1 MGFISNMNRSL
12 ELDEK
17 AKERSSKAYEINEL
31 VNQQRIEKEKQVEKA
46 LNKLINRKKAI
57 LNTSM
62 KDFLDEFQQL
72 MKVSVTEG
80 EGMRELAGILPAVF
94 LEELQSIQIIALNP
108 SNQSDDFALY
118 LLGTLKDS
126 ALGMS
131 AVAVG
136 ATIARGLAGQ
146 SVKTFVAT
154 ELASIVSGP
163 VGWAIAAG
171 TAVTGISKSILQDSE
186 REYKSARNLLSQA
199 EAYKEQNEV
208 AMVAM
213 DAIIKRADMISDL
226 LAKLNLLFI
235 KNLAVVKDLTNEKG
249 YNAQNYTKDDRE
261 NLMVCANMAKAVK
274 DIVDT
279 PLLDKDGNLAQT
291 AVQAIEKGQQYFE
304 AMNRIAR

>member
-1 MGFISNMNRSL
+1 M
-12 ELDEK
+12 
-17 AKERSSKAYEINEL
+17 
-31 VNQQRIEKEKQVEKA
+31 
-46 LNKLINRKKAI
+46 
-57 LNTSM
+57 
-62 KDFLDEFQQL
+62 
-72 MKVSVTEG
+72 
-80 EGMRELAGILPAVF
+80 
-94 LEELQSIQIIALNP
+94 
-108 SNQSDDFALY
+108 
-118 LLGTLKDS
+118 LGTLKDT
-126 ALGMS
+126 AMGLG

-136 ATIARGLAGQ
+136 STIAKGIAGQ
-146 SVKTFVAT
+146 SVKTFVSA

-163 VGWAIAAG
+163 IGIAIAAG
-171 TAVTGISKSILQDSE
+171 TAVTGLSMSILQDSE
-186 REYKSARNLLSQA
+186 QEYKSARNLLSQA

-235 KNLAVVKDLTNEKG
+235 KNLMVVKELTAEKG
-249 YNAQNYTKDDRE
+249 YDAQNYTKENRE

-304 AMNRIAR
+304 AMNQIAR